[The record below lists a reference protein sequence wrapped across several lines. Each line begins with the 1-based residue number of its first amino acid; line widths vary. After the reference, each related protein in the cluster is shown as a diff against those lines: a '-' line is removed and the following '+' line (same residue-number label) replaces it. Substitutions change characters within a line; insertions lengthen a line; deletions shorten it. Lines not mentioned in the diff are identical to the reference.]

1 MFAHR
6 KLTRLAALCCG
17 LALVSACTNANDLDS
32 APVPL
37 GDFALGH
44 NVVVAPNLTKGPA
57 SRDATEEEW
66 AASVKAAIDE
76 RFSRY
81 QGARLYH
88 LGISVEGYVL
98 AVPGIPLVAS
108 PKSALIVNVT
118 AWDDAAGKK
127 LNEKPEQITIVETIS
142 GSTMISSGL
151 TQSKEVQMENLSRNA
166 AKLIQNWLVRENL
179 DKEWF
184 GGAEANK
191 AVLRAQRAAQA
202 QVDAEAEAA
211 VAAEEATDAAA
222 DGATEATDASADVV
236 ATGAAAQAASVQSTL
251 IVTEPDVVLA
261 PES

>member
-1 MFAHR
+1 MFAHQKFAR
-6 KLTRLAALCCG
+6 IAALCFG
-17 LALVSACTNANDLDS
+17 LALVSACTNPNDLDQ
-32 APVPL
+32 APEPL

-44 NVVVAPNLTKGPA
+44 NVVVAPNLTQGPA

-66 AASVKAAIDE
+66 AASMKAAIEE
-76 RFSRY
+76 RFGRY
-81 QGARLYH
+81 QGSKLYH

-108 PKSALIVNVT
+108 PKAALIINVT
-118 AWDDAAGKK
+118 VWDDAAGKK
-127 LNEKPEQITIVETIS
+127 LNEKPEQVTIVETIS

-202 QVDAEAEAA
+202 EADVEAEAEAA
-211 VAAEEATDAAA
+211 LAA
-222 DGATEATDASADVV
+222 DATTATEDAADVV
-236 ATGAAAQAASVQSTL
+236 PTGAAAQAASVQSSL
-251 IVTEPDVVLA
+251 IVTEPDVALA